1 MLIHVKLLPGNMLQ
15 SKLNMLRKERGIQ
28 FFLQGLSWADAGGP
42 ARGWAGPAQL
52 VKFSEDGPRPDPAHH
67 IFKYSR
73 PGPARHMAARPMRH
87 GLYMDWPDNCV
98 GRPMCCPVRKGA
110 CAYATCTAFF
120 FCFFPVWIPWDSC
133 FRPVN
138 LTVTGRPM
146 CCPGLKGACA
156 YAKFIAG
163 FSLFVPSLDSVG
175 QLLSARGFDGP
186 AHVLSRTKGCMCIC
200 YVYCWFFVVWSPS
213 GFRGTAAF
221 GP

>member
-120 FCFFPVWIPWDSC
+120 LFFP
-133 FRPVN
+133 R
-138 LTVTGRPM
+138 
-146 CCPGLKGACA
+146 
-156 YAKFIAG
+156 
-163 FSLFVPSLDSVG
+163 LDSVG
-175 QLLSARGFDGP
+175 QLLSAREFDGHGP